1 MGRTEA
7 GSAADLAVVIPV
19 HNEQANIGPLI
30 EEVDRAFAGSP
41 WRIEIVVVNDGST
54 DGTAGVLR
62 AAGVGRP
69 HLRIVDHRRN
79 RGQSASLLSGVTAAS
94 AAWIAT
100 LDGDGQNDPAD
111 LPALWARIADGGA
124 RRQRTMI
131 AGHRRDRKDTWL
143 RRTSSRIANAV
154 RWTLLRDH
162 TPDTGCGLKI
172 FERQMFLSLPH
183 FDHFHR
189 FLPALAR
196 RAGGEVESVPV
207 RHRPRLSGA
216 SHYGVGNRLWV
227 GLVDVLGVLWLGRRA
242 EPWRVDADT
251 RSVADRREAEHPDAV
266 HPEAEHK
273 DLGE

>member
-19 HNEQANIGPLI
+19 HNEQANIGPLLD
-30 EEVDRAFAGSP
+30 EVDEAFANSR
-41 WRIEIVVVNDGST
+41 WRIEIVVVDDGST
-54 DGTAGVLR
+54 DGTPAVLR
-62 AAGVGRP
+62 AARASRP
-69 HLRIVDHRRN
+69 HLRVVDHGRN

-111 LPALWARIADGGA
+111 LPGLWARIADGGDRP
-124 RRQRTMI
+124 RRLMV

-154 RWTLLRDH
+154 RGALLRDR

-172 FERQMFLSLPH
+172 FERELFLSLPH

-196 RAGGEVESVPV
+196 RAGSEVVSVPV
-207 RHRPRLSGA
+207 RHRPRTSGE

-227 GLVDVLGVLWLGRRA
+227 GLVDLLGVLWLGRRA
-242 EPWRVDADT
+242 EPWRADT
-251 RSVADRREAEHPDAV
+251 VPQGVAEDRAV
-266 HPEAEHK
+266 ENPEAETK